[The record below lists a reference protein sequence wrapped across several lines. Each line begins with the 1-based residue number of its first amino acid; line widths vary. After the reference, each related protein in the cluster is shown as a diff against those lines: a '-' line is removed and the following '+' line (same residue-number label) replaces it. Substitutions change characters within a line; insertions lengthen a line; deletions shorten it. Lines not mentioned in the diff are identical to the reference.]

1 VIKAHGDLHDFM
13 HWQGPIL
20 TDSGG
25 FQVFSLG
32 DMRKISEAG
41 VDFRSPKDGAKIFMG
56 PEESIKIQFDLGA
69 DIVMIFDECTPYPA
83 DKATADQ
90 SMQLS
95 LHFYHFFLRLT
106 HTQATNSKSIKI
118 NIDEC

>member
-1 VIKAHGDLHDFM
+1 VQKNLPEKRLVQLNTLPDVEFSQEQSTILRAIAKVLKLSVAHLNVYFEQEQAHDFM

-41 VDFRSPKDGAKIFMG
+41 VDFRSPKDGAKIFMNDT
-56 PEESIKIQFDLGA
+56 K
-69 DIVMIFDECTPYPA
+69 
-83 DKATADQ
+83 
-90 SMQLS
+90 
-95 LHFYHFFLRLT
+95 
-106 HTQATNSKSIKI
+106 
-118 NIDEC
+118 

>member
-1 VIKAHGDLHDFM
+1 VFLPPLNIGAYHLAIAQVDDFM

-41 VDFRSPKDGAKIFMG
+41 VDFRSPKDGFNH
-56 PEESIKIQFDLGA
+56 QN
-69 DIVMIFDECTPYPA
+69 
-83 DKATADQ
+83 TAHIH
-90 SMQLS
+90 L
-95 LHFYHFFLRLT
+95 YHITRC
-106 HTQATNSKSIKI
+106 H
-118 NIDEC
+118 